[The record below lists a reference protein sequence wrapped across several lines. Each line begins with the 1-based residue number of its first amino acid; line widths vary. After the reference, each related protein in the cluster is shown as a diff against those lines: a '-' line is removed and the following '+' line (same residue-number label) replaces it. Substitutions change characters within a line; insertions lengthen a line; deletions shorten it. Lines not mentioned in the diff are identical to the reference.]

1 MEAIPACFTYHHHHR
16 HHHYNHYE
24 EKIPVDVL
32 LSREA
37 KKELRFKEE
46 MSLEEVS
53 LSLLLSNRQLL
64 TPSETPATR
73 DSIFVCLLMDVDSTL

>member
-1 MEAIPACFTYHHHHR
+1 MKYLFLEVKNRGQKQRYEIR
-16 HHHYNHYE
+16 HL
-24 EKIPVDVL
+24 V
-32 LSREA
+32 

-46 MSLEEVS
+46 MSSEEVS